1 MGLGNQLQNDHLKEN
16 TMNIYLRAMIAGFV
30 ATVVLSVLMLMKS
43 MMGVMPGLDIA
54 QMLTGMA
61 HNMMGLPVNPAVG
74 WLLHFM
80 IGTVVWGIGFALLY
94 RVLPGGGPV
103 VKGVVFGV
111 LAWLLMMLIPM
122 PMAGAGLFGMKMGM
136 MAPVMALMLHVT
148 WGAVLG
154 TTFGGLSRSA
164 ATA

>member
-1 MGLGNQLQNDHLKEN
+1 
-16 TMNIYLRAMIAGFV
+16 MNRYLRAMIAGFA

-43 MMGVMPGLDIA
+43 MMGLMPGLNVI

-61 HNMMGLPVNPAVG
+61 HGMMGLPVNPAVG
-74 WLLHFM
+74 WVLHFL
-80 IGTVVWGIGFALLY
+80 IGTVLWGVGFALLY
-94 RVLPGGGPV
+94 KALPGKGPV
-103 VKGVVFGV
+103 VKGIVFGV

-136 MAPVMALMLHVT
+136 MAPVMTLVLHLI

-154 TTFGGLSRSA
+154 ATFGGLDRSA

>member
-1 MGLGNQLQNDHLKEN
+1 
-16 TMNIYLRAMIAGFV
+16 MIAGLV
-30 ATVVLSVLMLMKS
+30 ATVVLSVLMLIKS

-61 HNMMGLPVNPAVG
+61 HKMMGLPANPAVG
-74 WLLHFM
+74 WVLHFM

-94 RVLPGGGPV
+94 KTLPTSGATT
-103 VKGVVFGV
+103 KGMVFGV

-122 PMAGAGLFGMKMGM
+122 PMAGAGLFAMKMGM
-136 MAPVMALMLHVT
+136 MAPVMTLVLHLI

-154 TTFGGLSRSA
+154 ATFSGLSRSA
-164 ATA
+164 NPV

>member
-1 MGLGNQLQNDHLKEN
+1 
-16 TMNIYLRAMIAGFV
+16 MNIYLRAMTAGFV
-30 ATVVLSVLMLMKS
+30 ATVVLSLLMLMKS

-54 QMLTGMA
+54 RMLTSMA
-61 HNMMGLPVNPAVG
+61 HHMMGLPANPAVG

-80 IGTVVWGIGFALLY
+80 IGTVVWGMGFALLY
-94 RVLPGGGPV
+94 TVLPGGGPV
-103 VKGVVFGV
+103 IKGLAFGA

-122 PMAGAGLFGMKMGM
+122 PMAGAGLFGMKFGM
-136 MAPVMALMLHVT
+136 MAPVMTLVLHLI

-154 TTFGGLSRSA
+154 ATFSGLSRSA

>member
-1 MGLGNQLQNDHLKEN
+1 
-16 TMNIYLRAMIAGFV
+16 MNIYLRAMIAGFA
-30 ATVVLSVLMLMKS
+30 ATVVLSLLMLMKS
-43 MMGVMPGLDIA
+43 MMGVMPGLDVI

-61 HNMMGLPVNPAVG
+61 HGMMGLPANPAVG
-74 WLLHFM
+74 WMLHFL
-80 IGTVVWGIGFALLY
+80 IGTVLWGIGFALLY
-94 RVLPGGGPV
+94 KSLPGGGPL
-103 VKGVVFGV
+103 VKGIVFGV

-136 MAPVMALMLHVT
+136 MAPVMTLVLHLI

-154 TTFGGLSRSA
+154 ATFGGLSRSA